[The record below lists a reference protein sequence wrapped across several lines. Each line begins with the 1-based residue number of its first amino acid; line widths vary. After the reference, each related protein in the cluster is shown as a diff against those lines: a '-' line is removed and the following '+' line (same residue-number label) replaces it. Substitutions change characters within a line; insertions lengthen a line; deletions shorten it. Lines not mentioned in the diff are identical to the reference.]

1 MKIIRIGREQ
11 SNDYQVNH
19 PSVSRFHSEIC
30 IDDNGCIVYIDHS
43 SNGTMINGTIVHNSR
58 CYLRGFETIYLARE
72 VGINL
77 QELLGHFRPGEMRTI
92 VSQPQPYPQPSDS
105 QSYSPSPY
113 GGVKPAM
120 GFGQTLGYFFRHY
133 ADFSGRA
140 RRTEY
145 WYMMLWNFI
154 FWIIPPIGILWW
166 LATII
171 PYLALA
177 VRRLH
182 DVGRSG
188 VWYLLQL
195 VPLVGQIIILVWL
208 LTDSEPHPNRWGES
222 PKYN

>member
-1 MKIIRIGREQ
+1 MKSIRIGREQ

-19 PSVSRFHSEIC
+19 PAVSRFHSEIR
-30 IDDNGCIVYIDHS
+30 IDDNGAIIYIDHS
-43 SNGTMINGTIVHNSR
+43 SNGTMINGTIIHNAQ
-58 CYLRGFETIYLARE
+58 CYLRGSETVYLARE

-77 QELLGHFRPGEMRTI
+77 QEILGHFCPGEMRT
-92 VSQPQPYPQPSDS
+92 VVNQPQAYPHPSSS
-105 QSYSPSPY
+105 QSSSY
-113 GGVKPAM
+113 GEVKAAM
-120 GFGQTLGYFFRHY
+120 GFGRTFGYFFKHY
-133 ADFSGRA
+133 ADFKGRA

-145 WYMMLWNFI
+145 WYMVLWNFI

-166 LATII
+166 LATFI

-188 VWYLLQL
+188 LWYLLAL
-195 VPLVGQIIILVWL
+195 VPLVGLIILFVWFL
-208 LTDSEPHPNRWGES
+208 KDSEPHPNQWGES

>member
-1 MKIIRIGREQ
+1 
-11 SNDYQVNH
+11 
-19 PSVSRFHSEIC
+19 
-30 IDDNGCIVYIDHS
+30 
-43 SNGTMINGTIVHNSR
+43 
-58 CYLRGFETIYLARE
+58 
-72 VGINL
+72 
-77 QELLGHFRPGEMRTI
+77 
-92 VSQPQPYPQPSDS
+92 
-105 QSYSPSPY
+105 
-113 GGVKPAM
+113 M